1 MEFVSFRSCT
11 RNWNTDE
18 RLESGGAIDPLK
30 SGDAMVGCRD
40 HGGSQVDKFGLEAR
54 VDSGAYGPSIICNAR
69 GREGVSFANVGTTG
83 GHIHTEGVKGE
94 GGLLT
99 SGAEGNAYVEGVK
112 GEGKEAIFSGRGG
125 TGGISTWRLSCG
137 GTKAGP

>member
-30 SGDAMVGCRD
+30 PGDVMVGCRD
-40 HGGSQVDKFGLEAR
+40 QGGSQVDMFRLEAR
-54 VDSGAYGPSIICNAR
+54 VDSGAYGSSIICEAR
-69 GREGVSFANVGTTG
+69 GREAVSLANVGTTG

-99 SGAEGNAYVEGVK
+99 SGAEGNAYAEGVK
-112 GEGKEAIFSGRGG
+112 GEGDGAIFSGRGG
-125 TGGISTWRLSCG
+125 TGGTSM
-137 GTKAGP
+137 